1 MSIIPCDSLSL
12 IITLTTLLLLTN
24 VVIFLANIIISVNSV
39 QFFIPIL
46 CLSLSTYCLQT
57 TINIKSPKIII
68 LDIINCLLIIDICYQ
83 ITLNTQYTIIKII
96 YIITTVILLTLI
108 RIFKI
113 QNRILINNGAIQ
125 YDNTQVETTE
135 LSDIKL
141 EDFIIEFKEEIVNEI
156 CPICQDIM
164 ESNYVKTNCN
174 HYFHRDCIQDWLNVK
189 IECPLCKNN
198 FES

>member
-46 CLSLSTYCLQT
+46 CLSLSTYCFQT

-108 RIFKI
+108 RIFTI

-156 CPICQDIM
+156 CPICQDTM